1 MSFSQETID
10 EVRSRNDIVDVIG
23 QYVQLKRAGSSYM
36 GLCPFHSE
44 KTPSF
49 SVSPSKQI
57 FHCFG
62 CGKGGNVITFVME
75 EEHLSFPEAVRF
87 LAERAGMQIEETGGT
102 PGQQQ
107 AERLRRE
114 REETLLAINREAA
127 LFYVSQLH
135 TPDGG
140 RGLHYLHD
148 RQLTD
153 ETIRAWGLGFAPG
166 TGHALYDHLKKKG
179 YKDDILV
186 KTGLFS
192 YKGEHPHDLFWNRV
206 MFPIM
211 DERRRVIGFGGR
223 VMGDG
228 KPKYLNSPETEI
240 FDKRNHLFGIHAA
253 ARSKAGNFIICE
265 GYMDVISMQQA
276 GFTQAV
282 ASLGTALTEA
292 QVKIIARYTDQ
303 VRITYDSDAAGTKAS
318 LRAIGLFDA
327 VTVTDRATRRKK
339 HIQTRVIRME
349 PYKDP
354 DEFIK
359 ARGAEAFQQRIDDA
373 QDSFLFRIGALEKQ
387 FERGTP
393 RGDTEFAEAA
403 AREIAALPSAFE
415 RREYL
420 DSVAEQFG
428 IRGDDLRE
436 LVEQAVPEVKE
447 QQEEQQIAAARR
459 QRYEEERQRGQAARR
474 SFAPSGQG
482 QADAGTSGKKSAE
495 GGREVTRAPA
505 GLLKAEDF
513 LLTILAEEPAY
524 YEKIRAY
531 ISPEDFEE
539 SRRHLAEGAFQQ
551 LEQKGSV
558 DAAALTAQYQTREEM
573 QAAANAFAAP
583 AMRAGAGQRAQALN
597 DCVKTIRGAALKA
610 KLQEAARKL
619 KAGDISAA
627 EEYRQTGKQLQE
639 VSRIQIEV
647 QTE

>member
-75 EEHLSFPEAVRF
+75 EERLSFPEAVRF
-87 LAERAGMQIEETGGT
+87 LADRAGMHIEETAQT
-102 PGQQQ
+102 PGQQEE
-107 AERLRRE
+107 ARRRRE
-114 REETLLAINREAA
+114 REETLLAVNREAA
-127 LFYVSQLH
+127 YFYVGQLA
-135 TPDGG
+135 TPDGA
-140 RGLHYLHD
+140 RGLRYLHD
-148 RQLTD
+148 RHLTD

-166 TGHALYDHLKKKG
+166 TGHALYDHLKEKG

-240 FDKRNHLFGIHAA
+240 FDKRNHLFGIHMA

-282 ASLGTALTEA
+282 ASLGTALTQA

-318 LRAIGLFDA
+318 LRAIALFDA

-359 ARGAEAFQQRIDDA
+359 ARGADAFRQRIDDA
-373 QDSFLFRIGALEKQ
+373 QDSFLFKISALERQ

-393 RGDTEFAEAA
+393 RGDTDFAEAA
-403 AREIAALPSAFE
+403 AREIAGLPSALE

-420 DSVAEQFG
+420 ASVARQFS
-428 IRGDDLRE
+428 IREDDLRE
-436 LVEQAVPEVKE
+436 LVEQAVPEVREEQE
-447 QQEEQQIAAARR
+447 QQQMSDARR
-459 QRYEEERQRGQAARR
+459 RYDRQRREETRIGAAPGNAATAGD
-474 SFAPSGQG
+474 AP
-482 QADAGTSGKKSAE
+482 E
-495 GGREVTRAPA
+495 REVREAWKVPA

-524 YEKIRAY
+524 YEKIREY

-539 SRRHLAEGAFQQ
+539 SRSQLADGAFRQ
-551 LEQKGSV
+551 LRETGRV
-558 DAAALTAQYQTREEM
+558 DVSALTAQYQTREEI
-573 QAAANAFAAP
+573 QTAANAFAAP
-583 AMRAGAGQRAQALN
+583 AMRAGAAQRAQALS
-597 DCVKTIRGAALKA
+597 DCVKTIREAALKKRIQGAA
-610 KLQEAARKL
+610 KRLR
-619 KAGDISAA
+619 AGDPEAA
-627 EEYRQTGKQLQE
+627 EEYRQLGRLLQQ
-639 VSRIQIEV
+639 VSAIHIEA
-647 QTE
+647 QNA

>member
-10 EVRSRNDIVDVIG
+10 EVRARNDIVDVIG

-87 LAERAGMQIEETGGT
+87 LADRAGMQIEETGRT
-102 PGQQQ
+102 PGEQE
-107 AERLRRE
+107 AAKRKRA
-114 REETLLAINREAA
+114 REEELLAINKEAA
-127 LFYVSQLH
+127 YFYVSQLH
-135 TPDGG
+135 KPVGS
-140 RGLHYLHD
+140 RGLSYLHE

-153 ETIRAWGLGFAPG
+153 ATIRAWGLGFAPG
-166 TGHALYDHLKKKG
+166 TGHALYDHLKEKG
-179 YKDDILV
+179 YKDEILS
-186 KTGLFS
+186 KSGLFS

-211 DERRRVIGFGGR
+211 DERQRVIGFGGR

-240 FDKRNHLFGIHAA
+240 FDKRNHLFGIHKA
-253 ARSKAGNFIICE
+253 ARSRAGNFIICE

-292 QVKIIARYTDQ
+292 QVRIIARYTDQ
-303 VRITYDSDAAGTKAS
+303 VRITYDSDGAGTKAS

-359 ARGAEAFQQRIDDA
+359 ALGADEFQKRIENA

-393 RGDTEFAEAA
+393 RGDTDFAEAA
-403 AREIAALPSAFE
+403 AREIAALPSALE

-420 DSVAEQFG
+420 KAVMKEFG
-428 IRGDDLRE
+428 LREDDLRE
-436 LVEQAVPEVKE
+436 LVERAVPEVRE
-447 QQEEQQIAAARR
+447 EQEEKQQAELRR
-459 QRYEEERQRGQAARR
+459 RNYAQNQGSGRETPGQNQV
-474 SFAPSGQG
+474 SGMSPPVNKNRMQP
-482 QADAGTSGKKSAE
+482 GKK
-495 GGREVTRAPA
+495 APA
-505 GLLKAEDF
+505 GLIKAEEF
-513 LLTILAEEPAY
+513 LLTILAEEPDY
-524 YEKIRAY
+524 YQKIREY
-531 ISPEDFEE
+531 ISPDDFEE
-539 SRRHLAEGAFQQ
+539 SRRELARGAFGQ
-551 LEQKGSV
+551 LESRGRV
-558 DAAALTAQYQTREEM
+558 DVASLTARYQTSTEI
-573 QAAANAFAAP
+573 QTAANAFAVAE
-583 AMRAGAGQRAQALN
+583 MRAGASQRAQALN
-597 DCVKTIRGAALKA
+597 DCVKTIREASLKA
-610 KLQEAARKL
+610 QMQEALRKLQ
-619 KAGDISAA
+619 AGDAA
-627 EEYRQTGKQLQE
+627 AAGLYREAGKELAK
-639 VSRIQIEV
+639 VPGIRIQV
-647 QTE
+647 RND

>member
-75 EEHLSFPEAVRF
+75 EERLSFPEAVRF
-87 LAERAGMQIEETGGT
+87 LAERAGMHIEETGTT
-102 PGQQQ
+102 PGQQEE
-107 AERLRRE
+107 ARRRRE
-114 REETLLAINREAA
+114 REETLLAINRDAA
-127 LFYVSQLH
+127 YFYVKQLS
-135 TPDGG
+135 TPEGA
-140 RGLHYLHD
+140 RGLRYLRG

-166 TGHALYDHLKKKG
+166 TGHALYDHLKEKG

-240 FDKRNHLFGIHAA
+240 FDKRNHLFGIHTA

-276 GFTQAV
+276 GFKQAV

-359 ARGAEAFQQRIDDA
+359 ARGADAFQQRIDDA
-373 QDSFLFRIGALEKQ
+373 QDSFLFKISALEKQ

-393 RGDTEFAEAA
+393 RGDTDFAGAA

-420 DSVAEQFG
+420 ASVAGQFS
-428 IRGDDLRE
+428 IREDDLRE

-447 QQEEQQIAAARR
+447 EQEEQQLAAARR
-459 QRYEEERQRGQAARR
+459 QRYEEQRREERGSGAVSGTSPGSAGPERDGPGRR
-474 SFAPSGQG
+474 SRA
-482 QADAGTSGKKSAE
+482 AGK
-495 GGREVTRAPA
+495 VPA

-524 YEKIRAY
+524 FGKIREY

-539 SRRHLAEGAFQQ
+539 SRRQLADGAFRQ
-551 LEQKGSV
+551 LREKGRV
-558 DAAALTAQYQTREEM
+558 DVAALTAQYQTREEI
-573 QAAANAFAAP
+573 QTAANAFAAP
-583 AMRAGAGQRAQALN
+583 AMRAGAAQRAQALN
-597 DCVKTIRGAALKA
+597 DCVKTIREAAIK
-610 KLQEAARKL
+610 KDMQEAAKRL
-619 KAGDISAA
+619 RAGDSNAA
-627 EEYRQTGKQLQE
+627 EEYRQAGRLLQQ
-639 VSRIQIEV
+639 VSQIHIEV
-647 QTE
+647 QNA